1 MWPSSRRSAFHLTDS
16 SAVSTASLP
25 PPHPPSSRPL
35 RQQHPRPRPPPSSP
49 SLLPRVTTSCSSR
62 TAVSRTARA
71 PTRAPTTT
79 RTTRTAFPRAV
90 TSCRTTAGSC
100 LPGSRGRSST
110 LTRCARLV
118 DLSTHL
124 TQPRN
129 NWKIFKTNRI
139 IYQVIQV
146 MKKKSNLRKK

>member
-1 MWPSSRRSAFHLTDS
+1 
-16 SAVSTASLP
+16 
-25 PPHPPSSRPL
+25 
-35 RQQHPRPRPPPSSP
+35 
-49 SLLPRVTTSCSSR
+49 
-62 TAVSRTARA
+62 
-71 PTRAPTTT
+71 
-79 RTTRTAFPRAV
+79 
-90 TSCRTTAGSC
+90 
-100 LPGSRGRSST
+100 